1 MRTHPILLLAIPLL
15 FAGCASGGGGGGE
28 AATATAPPA
37 RASGSTITNEEIL
50 EARLPDAYAI
60 VQRLRPNWLRR
71 RGVDVPRAAQ
81 DVMVYFDATPRG
93 YAPVL
98 RNIRASNIYEIRY
111 LDPLAAKARYGPGH
125 DHGVIIVLPGPG

>member
-1 MRTHPILLLAIPLL
+1 MRTHPILLLALPLL
-15 FAGCASGGGGGGE
+15 FAGCASSGGGGGE
-28 AATATAPPA
+28 PSAATAPRP
-37 RASGSTITNEEIL
+37 RASGSTITNEEIQ

-81 DVMVYFDATPRG
+81 DVMVYFDTTPRG

-98 RNIRASNIYEIRY
+98 RNIRASNVYEIRH

-125 DHGVIIVLPGPG
+125 DHGVIIVLSGPS

>member
-1 MRTHPILLLAIPLL
+1 MRTRAILLLALPLL
-15 FAGCASGGGGGGE
+15 SAGCASGGGGE
-28 AATATAPPA
+28 APTATAPRP
-37 RASGSTITNEEIL
+37 RASSSTITNEEIL

-81 DVMVYFDATPRG
+81 DVMVYFDTTPRG

-98 RNIRASNIYEIRY
+98 RNIRAANIYEIRY

-125 DHGVIIVLPGPG
+125 DHGAIIIVSGPG